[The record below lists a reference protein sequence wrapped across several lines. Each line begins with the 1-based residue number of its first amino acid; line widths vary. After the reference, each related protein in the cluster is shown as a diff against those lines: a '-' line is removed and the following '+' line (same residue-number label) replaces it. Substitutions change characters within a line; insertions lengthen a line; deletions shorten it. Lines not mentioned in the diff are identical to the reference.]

1 MNGGNEVE
9 KTAMQSQDKY
19 ARNRELLERAQGE
32 DEREALSATEELI
45 RLNLGLVRSLALRFK
60 DRGTEME
67 DLIQIGTIGMI
78 KAIRSFDLSR
88 DTTFST
94 YAVPL
99 IIGEIRRHLRDDG
112 LIKVSRYHKKLG
124 IELINARN
132 RVVAQYG
139 YEPRIDELAKLCEV
153 SVEEA
158 AIAMDA
164 ISPVASLSDVVG
176 GDDSNLTLE
185 SRIADDDNQ
194 IERVS
199 DSIALG
205 QAISHMPELWRKIVL
220 LRYYRNMTQQETAD
234 LLGLS
239 QVKVSREEKK
249 IMTFLRGEL
258 VG

>member
-1 MNGGNEVE
+1 
-9 KTAMQSQDKY
+9 MQSCDKY
-19 ARNRELLERAQGE
+19 ASNRRLIEAAQSAN
-32 DEREALSATEELI
+32 EREAMAAMEELI
-45 RLNLGLVRSLALRFK
+45 RINLGLVRNLALRFR

-88 DTTFST
+88 ETTFST

-112 LIKVSRYHKKLG
+112 LIKVSRYHRKLG
-124 IELINARN
+124 MELMTARN
-132 RVVAQYG
+132 RIVAQRG
-139 YEPRIDELAKLCEV
+139 YEPGIEELASVCEV
-153 SVEEA
+153 SPEEA
-158 AIAMDA
+158 AIAIDA
-164 ISPVASLSDVVG
+164 ISPVASLSEVVG

-205 QAISHMPELWRKIVL
+205 QAISHMPELWKKIVL

-234 LLGLS
+234 VLGLS

>member
-1 MNGGNEVE
+1 
-9 KTAMQSQDKY
+9 MQAGEKY
-19 ARNRELLERAQGE
+19 ARNRQLLVAAQQE
-32 DEREALSATEELI
+32 DETVSLAATDELI
-45 RLNLGLVRSLALRFK
+45 RLNSGLVRSLALRFK

-88 DTTFST
+88 ETTFST

-99 IIGEIRRHLRDDG
+99 IVGEIRRHLRDDG
-112 LIKVSRYHKKLG
+112 LVKVSRYHRKLG
-124 IELINARN
+124 MELMRARN
-132 RVVAQYG
+132 QIVSQKG
-139 YEPRIDELAKLCEV
+139 YDPSIEELASLCQI

-158 AIAMDA
+158 AIAIDA

-185 SRIADDDNQ
+185 SRIADEDNQ
-194 IERVS
+194 IERAT
-199 DSIALG
+199 DHIALG
-205 QAISHMPELWRKIVL
+205 QAISHMPELWRRIVL

-249 IMTFLRGEL
+249 IISFLRGEL

>member
-1 MNGGNEVE
+1 MNGTEGIENI
-9 KTAMQSQDKY
+9 TMQSCDKY
-19 ARNRELLERAQGE
+19 AKNRALIEAAQNGT
-32 DEREALSATEELI
+32 EADSLAATEELI
-45 RLNLGLVRSLALRFK
+45 HLNMGLVRSLAARFR

-67 DLIQIGTIGMI
+67 DLVQIGTIGMI

-88 DTTFST
+88 ETTFST

-112 LIKVSRYHKKLG
+112 LIKVSRYHRKLG
-124 IELINARN
+124 LELMNARS
-132 RVVAQYG
+132 RIVTQRG
-139 YEPRIDELAKLCEV
+139 YEPGIEELATLCEV
-153 SVEEA
+153 SPEDA

-164 ISPVASLSDVVG
+164 ISPVASLSEVVG

-185 SRIADDDNQ
+185 SRIADDDNE
-194 IERVS
+194 IERIS

-205 QAISHMPELWRKIVL
+205 QAISHMPELWKKIIL
-220 LRYYRNMTQQETAD
+220 LRDYRNMTQQETAD
-234 LLGLS
+234 VLGLS

-249 IMTFLRGEL
+249 IMAFLRGEL

>member
-1 MNGGNEVE
+1 MNGEKGVE
-9 KTAMQSQDKY
+9 KSVQACDKY
-19 ARNRELLERAQGE
+19 ANNRQLIQAAQGE
-32 DEREALSATEELI
+32 DERKAMAATEELI
-45 RLNLGLVRSLALRFK
+45 HVNLGLVRSLANRFK
-60 DRGTEME
+60 DRGTDLE

-78 KAIRSFDLSR
+78 KAIRSFDLTR
-88 DTTFST
+88 ETTFST

-112 LIKVSRYHKKLG
+112 FIKVSRYHRKLG
-124 IELINARN
+124 MDLVNIRN
-132 RVVAQYG
+132 RIVAQRG
-139 YEPRIDELAKLCEV
+139 YEPGIEELAKLCEV
-153 SVEEA
+153 SPEEA
-158 AIAMDA
+158 AIAIDA
-164 ISPVASLSDVVG
+164 ISPVSSLSEVIG

-194 IERVS
+194 IERIS

-205 QAISHMPELWRKIVL
+205 QAISHMPEMWKKIVL

>member
-1 MNGGNEVE
+1 MNGTEGI
-9 KTAMQSQDKY
+9 KTNTMQSCDKY
-19 ARNRELLERAQGE
+19 AQNRCLLQKAQGA
-32 DEREALSATEELI
+32 DEKAALSATEQLI
-45 RLNLGLVRSLALRFK
+45 ALNMGLVRSLALRFR

-78 KAIRSFDLSR
+78 KAIRSFDLER

-112 LIKVSRYHKKLG
+112 LIKVSRYYRRLG
-124 IELINARN
+124 LELMNARGRMIAEN
-132 RVVAQYG
+132 G
-139 YEPRIDELAKLCEV
+139 HEPSVEELANLCQV
-153 SVEEA
+153 SAAEA
-158 AIAMDA
+158 AIAIDA
-164 ISPVASLSDVVG
+164 ISPIASLSDVVG
-176 GDDSNLTLE
+176 GDDNNLTLE
-185 SRIADDDNQ
+185 SRIADDDNE
-194 IERVS
+194 IERIS
-199 DSIALG
+199 DHIALG
-205 QAISHMPELWRKIVL
+205 QAISHMSELWKKIVL

-249 IMTFLRGEL
+249 IIKFLRDEL

>member
-1 MNGGNEVE
+1 MNGGKEVE
-9 KTAMQSQDKY
+9 KTAMQSRDKY
-19 ARNRELLERAQGE
+19 AQNRELIERAQGA

-60 DRGTEME
+60 DRGTEIE

-88 DTTFST
+88 ETTFST

-124 IELINARN
+124 MELINARN
-132 RVVAQYG
+132 RVVTQYG
-139 YEPRIDELAKLCEV
+139 YEPGIEELAKLCEV

-234 LLGLS
+234 VLGLS

>member
-1 MNGGNEVE
+1 MNGGKEVE
-9 KTAMQSQDKY
+9 ESTMPSYDKY
-19 ARNRELLERAQGE
+19 AKNRQLIEAAQGA
-32 DEREALSATEELI
+32 DERESLAATEELI
-45 RLNLGLVRSLALRFK
+45 RINLGLVRSLALRFK

-88 DTTFST
+88 ETTFST

-112 LIKVSRYHKKLG
+112 LIKVSRYHRKLG
-124 IELINARN
+124 MELMSARS
-132 RVVAQYG
+132 RVIAQKG
-139 YEPRIDELAKLCEV
+139 YEPGVEELASLCAV

-158 AIAMDA
+158 AVAIDA
-164 ISPVASLSDVVG
+164 ISPVASLSEVVG
-176 GDDSNLTLE
+176 GDDSHLTLE

-234 LLGLS
+234 ILGLS